1 MKKWQYKVS
10 CYTYVDSSAT
20 WLSVFDKV
28 EGQTIEELIAPL
40 GEEGWE
46 LISVTAELAVPMDMP
61 TPIPSYIPA
70 RNSGG
75 GILDKIR
82 GVSGD
87 NAGGTQLMLSSSG
100 GFDVKAY
107 RAFFKRKKPG
117 VF

>member
-1 MKKWQYKVS
+1 VKKWQYKVV
-10 CYTYVDSSAT
+10 CYTYIDSSAI

-28 EGQTIEELIAPL
+28 EAQTIEELIAPL

-61 TPIPSYIPA
+61 TPSYIPA
-70 RNSGG
+70 RGSSG

-82 GVSGD
+82 GVSND
-87 NAGGTQLMLSSSG
+87 NSGGAQLMLASSG

-117 VF
+117 LF